1 MSNLSNSQFA
11 KAVEEEENIRRKGLM
26 NFGTGFVGN
35 GFYWGMYPTYTGST
49 SGYGGYLTTAQN
61 PPVSD
66 SDSGASTTGD
76 ASGSMGAGDA
86 GGSGGF

>member
-1 MSNLSNSQFA
+1 MSNLSSSQFA
-11 KAVEEEENIRRKGLM
+11 QAVAEEERIRKKGLM
-26 NFGTGFVGN
+26 NSGTGFVGN

-66 SDSGASTTGD
+66 SGNGASSTGD
-76 ASGSMGAGDA
+76 AAGSLGAGDV